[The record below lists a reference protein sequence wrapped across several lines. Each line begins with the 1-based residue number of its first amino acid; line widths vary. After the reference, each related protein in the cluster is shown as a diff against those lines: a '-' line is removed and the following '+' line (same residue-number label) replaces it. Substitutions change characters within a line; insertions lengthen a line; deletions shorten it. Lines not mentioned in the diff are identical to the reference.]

1 MRGLRLFFML
11 LLAVIVKMFLST
23 IGIDTNSLSSD
34 GTLVGMIELQ
44 VYQFLMGLILGAGIL
59 GVASGFHVKRHVLIL
74 WIVFV
79 LAIPWIGRYVDP
91 YVPATYDL
99 AMHLLNQSL
108 AWTGLTAG
116 FLAAGGFYR

>member
-23 IGIDTNSLSSD
+23 IGIDTNSLASD
-34 GTLVGMIELQ
+34 GTVVGMIELQ
-44 VYQFLMGLILGAGIL
+44 VYQFLIGLILGAGIL
-59 GVASGFHVKRHVLIL
+59 GVASGFHVKQYVLLL
-74 WIVFV
+74 WIVCV
-79 LAIPWIGRYVDP
+79 LAIPWVGRYIDP
-91 YVPATYDL
+91 YVPSTYDL
-99 AMHLLNQSL
+99 AMLLLNQSL

>member
-23 IGIDTNSLSSD
+23 IGIDTNSLASD
-34 GTLVGMIELQ
+34 GTVVGMIELQ
-44 VYQFLMGLILGAGIL
+44 VYQFLIGLILGAGIL
-59 GVASGFHVKRHVLIL
+59 GVASGFHVKRYVLLL
-74 WIVFV
+74 WIVCV
-79 LAIPWIGRYVDP
+79 LAIPWVGRYIDP
-91 YVPATYDL
+91 YVPSTYDL
-99 AMHLLNQSL
+99 AMLLLNQSL